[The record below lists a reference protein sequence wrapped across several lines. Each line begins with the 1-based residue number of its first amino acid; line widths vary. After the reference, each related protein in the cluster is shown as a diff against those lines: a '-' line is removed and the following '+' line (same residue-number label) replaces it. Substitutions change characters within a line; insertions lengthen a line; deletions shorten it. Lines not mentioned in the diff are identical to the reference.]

1 MLSADLMEL
10 DTAGFV
16 AADRGLNPATGEQA
30 LQIRYRIKDCYL
42 RFYLRYVLPER
53 ERIEK
58 GLFDAAP
65 LSALPGWETL
75 LGLQFETL
83 VANNLKS
90 LLPRLGLSGV
100 NILSAAPWIRR
111 GGRGEGCQIDLLV
124 QTESSA
130 YVVEIKR
137 RREIPAS
144 IVDEVQAKIDRL
156 PLRRGL
162 SVRTALVYDGELA
175 PSVVRRGW
183 FDFLVPADTLLAP

>member
-1 MLSADLMEL
+1 M
-10 DTAGFV
+10 
-16 AADRGLNPATGEQA
+16 ADRLTHSLTHISVGFKRTPTTMPGL
-30 LQIRYRIKDCYL
+30 R
-42 RFYLRYVLPER
+42 
-53 ERIEK
+53 
-58 GLFDAAP
+58 
-65 LSALPGWETL
+65 S
-75 LGLQFETL
+75 
-83 VANNLKS
+83 
-90 LLPRLGLSGV
+90 PRC
-100 NILSAAPWIRR
+100 PDHTHR

-175 PSVVRRGW
+175 PPVVRRRLDGATGSAGGSRP
-183 FDFLVPADTLLAP
+183 VTARRPITAETPSVGTANRIRA